1 MDKKNNDE
9 KKEANGTKRE
19 SIASV
24 ILANTVKTI
33 IQIYLFLERG
43 EGKEVDKTTKAVL
56 IVLSAILLILA
67 SLIYLGL

>member
-9 KKEANGTKRE
+9 KKEANSAKKER
-19 SIASV
+19 IAGA

-33 IQIYLFLERG
+33 IQIYLFLEGG
-43 EGKEVDKTTKAVL
+43 EGKEVDRTTKAVL

>member
-9 KKEANGTKRE
+9 KKEANSMKKER
-19 SIASV
+19 IAGA

-33 IQIYLFLERG
+33 IQIYLFLEGG
-43 EGKEVDKTTKAVL
+43 EGKEVDRTTKAVL

>member
-1 MDKKNNDE
+1 MDEKNNDE
-9 KKEANGTKRE
+9 KKEANSMKKER
-19 SIASV
+19 IAGA

-33 IQIYLFLERG
+33 IQIYLFLEGG
-43 EGKEVDKTTKAVL
+43 EGKEVDRTTKAVL

>member
-1 MDKKNNDE
+1 MNENNNDE
-9 KKEANGTKRE
+9 KKEANSAKRE

-33 IQIYLFLERG
+33 IQIYLFLEGG
-43 EGKEVDKTTKAVL
+43 EGKEVDRTTKAVL